1 MPPED
6 SFYYEGFSGPNGTI
20 VPDDVFDV
28 LAPRLKESELRV
40 LLYIVRRT
48 FGFGKS
54 ADAISL
60 RQLTDGIQTRDG
72 RTLDYGTGMSRKA
85 VVAGVRG
92 LAEKGIIT
100 VHRHTSERGDQS
112 VNVYRLRFRDSEPV
126 THGNHGSVPPPPPPV
141 TDGNH
146 RGVPQP
152 PPPVTNG
159 NPQESVQDSV
169 IHNNTVV
176 PVVDE
181 TMKAQRHIADRLK
194 KLGVHHNTVKRLLR
208 EHDPNHIER
217 IAREV
222 ECRLT
227 RGWQPGES
235 AAAWLVAALRDG
247 YEIAAPQDWSGRHI
261 EDEQA
266 RERRRECSRALVQA
280 WEEKRDSTLREQGIE
295 QSMEEIWRAVQAR
308 LRTAGAWSPL
318 IAAGALRQVGDTRME
333 LLVPAAVR
341 GRMERVMEAVR
352 EALVEELGEA
362 WTMTLTCID

>member
-92 LAEKGIIT
+92 LVEKGIIT

-112 VNVYRLRFRDSEPV
+112 VNVYRLRFRDSQPV
-126 THGNHGSVPPPPPPV
+126 TQSNHGGVPAPLPTVTEENHASVPEPPS
-141 TDGNH
+141 
-146 RGVPQP
+146 
-152 PPPVTNG
+152 PVTNG

-169 IHNNTVV
+169 IQNNTVL
-176 PVVDE
+176 PVVDHA
-181 TMKAQRHIADRLK
+181 MQAQRHISDRLK
-194 KLGVHHNTVKRLLR
+194 RLGVHHNTVNRLLR
-208 EHDPNHIER
+208 DYELKHIET
-217 IAREV
+217 IAGEV
-222 ECRLT
+222 ERRL
-227 RGWQPGES
+227 RQGWEPGQS
-235 AAAWLVAALRDG
+235 AAAWLVAALRDR
-247 YEIAAPQDWSGRHI
+247 YQISAPEECAVTHI
-261 EDEQA
+261 EDEEA
-266 RERRRECSRALVQA
+266 RERRRRCSEALVHA
-280 WEEKRDSTLREQGIE
+280 WEEERDSALRDHGVEQNAE
-295 QSMEEIWRAVQAR
+295 KIWRDVQTR
-308 LRTAGAWSPL
+308 LRRMGTWSPV
-318 IAAGALRQVGDTRME
+318 IAAGIVRQVDDTTIE
-333 LLVPAAVR
+333 LLVPVAVR
-341 GRMERVMEAVR
+341 ERMEGAMAVVR

-362 WTMTLTCID
+362 WTITLRCID

>member
-92 LAEKGIIT
+92 LAHKGIIT
-100 VHRHTSERGDQS
+100 VHRHTSDRGDQS
-112 VNVYRLRFRDSEPV
+112 VNVYRLRFRDSEA
-126 THGNHGSVPPPPPPV
+126 V

-146 RGVPQP
+146 RGCPVP
-152 PPPVTNG
+152 PPPVTEENHRDVPKTLAPVTEG
-159 NPQESVQDSV
+159 NTQDSVQDSV
-169 IHNNTVV
+169 IHNNTVM
-176 PVVDE
+176 PVVGHTLDPE
-181 TMKAQRHIADRLK
+181 RHISERLK
-194 KLGVHHNTVKRLLR
+194 NLGVHHNTLRRLLR
-208 EHDPNHIER
+208 EYGLDQIEA
-217 IAREV
+217 ITREV
-222 ECRLT
+222 EGRLA

-235 AAAWLVAALRDG
+235 AAAWVVAALRDG
-247 YEIAAPQDWSGRHI
+247 YEISGQQEYRPVDV
-261 EDEQA
+261 EDEAA
-266 RERRRECSRALVQA
+266 RERRRDCSDALVRA
-280 WEEKRDSTLREQGIE
+280 WEQMRAGTLRERGVE
-295 QSMEEIWRAVQAR
+295 QSMDELWHAVQAR
-308 LRTAGAWSPL
+308 LRTAGAWSPV
-318 IAAGALRQVGDTRME
+318 IATAMLRQVDHNSIE

-341 GRMERVMEAVR
+341 CRMEGAMRAVR
-352 EALVEELGEA
+352 EALVDELGES
-362 WTMTLTCID
+362 WTVTLTCID

>member
-72 RTLDYGTGMSRKA
+72 RILDYGTGMSRKA
-85 VVAGVRG
+85 VVAGIRG
-92 LAEKGIIT
+92 LVEKGIIT

-112 VNVYRLRFRDSEPV
+112 VNVYRLRFRDPEAV
-126 THGNHGSVPPPPPPV
+126 TQGNQADVPAPPPPV

-146 RGVPQP
+146 PGVPKP
-152 PPPVTNG
+152 PPPVTSG

-169 IHNNTVV
+169 IHNNTVI
-176 PVVDE
+176 PVVDCTTE
-181 TMKAQRHIADRLK
+181 AREHVSQRLK
-194 KLGVHHNTVKRLLR
+194 KLGIHHNTVKRLLR
-208 EHDPNHIER
+208 EHDLRHIES
-217 IAREV
+217 IAGEV
-222 ECRLT
+222 ERRLG
-227 RGWQPGES
+227 RGWQPSES

-247 YEIAAPQDWSGRHI
+247 YQISGQDECGALHI
-261 EDEQA
+261 EDEDA
-266 RERRRECSRALVQA
+266 RERRRRCSDALVQA
-280 WEEKRDSTLREQGIE
+280 WEQQRDTALREHGIE
-295 QSMEEIWRAVQAR
+295 QSMEDIWRSVQER
-308 LRTAGAWSPL
+308 LRSAGAWSPV
-318 IAAGALRQVGDTRME
+318 IAAGVLRQVDHARME

-341 GRMERVMEAVR
+341 ARMESAMDVVR
-352 EALVEELGEA
+352 HPLPVS
-362 WTMTLTCID
+362 TLSIFVPFRW